1 MLVEQ
6 LLPEARKRLVTISDD
21 SPLIEA
27 AKLLRAGTDLI
38 VVSDPAGLL
47 VGVITKSDVVSQI
60 SHCEGASCLSR
71 ASTVMTR
78 SVATC
83 SRCDWV
89 KDVWLTMKQ
98 RELKNIPIIDA
109 ESRPLGLL
117 NARDV
122 LQALLKNVEYEES
135 LLIDYVAGIG
145 YR

>member
-1 MLVEQ
+1 MLVDQ
-6 LLPEARKRLVTISDD
+6 LIPEARKRLVTIGDD

-27 AKLLRAGTDLI
+27 AKLLRAGIDL
-38 VVSDPAGLL
+38 VVVCDPAGVLA
-47 VGVITKSDVVSQI
+47 GVITKTDVVRQI
-60 SHCEGASCLSR
+60 SHCEGASCVCP

-78 SVATC
+78 SVVAC
-83 SRCDWV
+83 HPSDWV
-89 KDVWLTMKQ
+89 KKIWSTMKQ

-117 NARDV
+117 NARDA
-122 LQALLKNVEYEES
+122 LQVLLKDVEYEES

>member
-1 MLVEQ
+1 
-6 LLPEARKRLVTISDD
+6 
-21 SPLIEA
+21 
-27 AKLLRAGTDLI
+27 
-38 VVSDPAGLL
+38 
-47 VGVITKSDVVSQI
+47 
-60 SHCEGASCLSR
+60 
-71 ASTVMTR
+71 
-78 SVATC
+78 
-83 SRCDWV
+83 
-89 KDVWLTMKQ
+89 MKQ